1 MADIFNG
8 EYGGIAD
15 SKYSGV
21 KGSFYRSVG
30 VDGHSTPGLLKVH
43 QKLSK
48 HSSTTIDELCK
59 VAIPV
64 SDGSKLWFSS
74 ESGKIWREVSGT
86 YTLVHTT
93 AIADEPFDSPVQF
106 AVLNGTSQKF
116 TITNAAQT
124 DLDFHASGTVEVLL
138 VAGGGGGGRD
148 YGGGGGA
155 GEFKYVASHTLE
167 SDTISYSVVVGDGGA
182 GATVNTNKGVSG
194 ENSTFDTLTA
204 LGGGGGGSTNSV
216 NGANGGSGGGG
227 SNASGTGGSSTA
239 SGGGLGNAGGTANTQ
254 AGAGGGGSASAGS
267 NASGTSGGAGGSGTA
282 NSISGASVT
291 YAAGGYGGNNGG
303 SGSGSGDGAANTG
316 NGGEGGTG
324 TGASGFAGGSGIVI
338 IRYATDGSDGI
349 SSASTGGT
357 KTTSG
362 GDTIHTF
369 TSDGTFSAIFT
380 NLDFSIVATRY
391 NLALP
396 TDGNYMSIAEKWN
409 ETGDQRSWA
418 FRLLNDGGTYK
429 LSIHISAAGTADSDN
444 KVQAINVPLAE
455 WYDVGVTYSKSDN
468 EVKFYFNGAQVGSTQ
483 TPLIGNNRMFPG
495 TAGVG
500 IGGQADNNTH
510 LWNGYV
516 SDTRIWNDRILS
528 SADILSWHNDPTAFS
543 NGANISADWRFN
555 NSLLDETVN
564 NNDLTNVGTITFT
577 AFGGAQPDMKCLG
590 GEEYDGYVYWATEDR
605 EWRIALA
612 DIDSDWSNTFL
623 TAFGLFANT
632 DDTYHPHLKQN
643 NELYIGDKYVI
654 AKVSVSGTSH
664 VWTDETDFDIL
675 QPERIISLGKIDI
688 DVLVGT
694 LNVNV
699 GRVLRWDTV
708 STSWTGQDDIY
719 EAGVKA
725 FMYDDNYVYA
735 LVGDFGKWFFY
746 NGEKLEPY
754 FQIPGEWSPSKKA
767 VVHPNAV
774 GFLLGKPV
782 FGLSNS
788 TGNPAL
794 QGIYTF
800 GSHSKNYPKV
810 LDLSFPIS
818 SDEVSGMT
826 IGAIIVDGADL
837 YASWKGATTQ
847 GVDKLDYSNKYASAY
862 IESRMLFGEER
873 ENLKTLGELK
883 ALYNSLPSG
892 TGVTFSYNKNNAGYV
907 AMTDVD
913 DDKLNALYTELSIG
927 EIGSLQIKMA
937 FNVSSNNAPEIEKI
951 VANQQE

>member
-93 AIADEPFDSPVQF
+93 ALADEPFNSPVQF
-106 AVLNGTSQKF
+106 AVLNGTNQKF

-124 DLDFHASGTVEVLL
+124 GLNFTASGTVRVLL
-138 VAGGGGGGRD
+138 VGGGGGGGRD

-155 GEFKYVASHTLE
+155 GEFEHVTSHTLE
-167 SDTISYSVVVGDGGA
+167 SDTISYSVTVGAGGA
-182 GATVNTNKGVSG
+182 GSTVNTDKGVSG
-194 ENSTFDTLTA
+194 GNSTFDTLTA
-204 LGGGGGGSTNSV
+204 NGGGGGGSTNNV

-227 SNASGTGGSSTA
+227 ANASGTGGTSTA
-239 SGGGLGNAGGTANTQ
+239 SGGLGNAGGTANTQ

-267 NASGTSGGAGGSGTA
+267 NASGTTGGAGGAGTS
-282 NSISGASVT
+282 NDISGSSVT
-291 YAAGGYGGNNGG
+291 YAAGGKGGNNTGG
-303 SGSGSGDGAANTG
+303 TGADGTNPGDGG
-316 NGGEGGTG
+316 GGGEGS
-324 TGASGFAGGSGIVI
+324 GASGGAGIDGIVI

-349 SSASTGGT
+349 NSASTGGT

-362 GDTIHTF
+362 SDTIHTF
-369 TSDGTFSAIFT
+369 TSDGTFSVIFT
-380 NLDFSIVATRY
+380 EAKFSIVAQRY

-418 FRLLNDGGTYK
+418 FRLYNDSGTYK
-429 LSIHISAAGTADSDN
+429 LVISLSVSGAATQVERS
-444 KVQAINVPLAE
+444 QAIDVPLGE
-455 WYDVGVTYSKSDN
+455 WYSCGVTFSKSAD
-468 EVKFYFNGAQVGSTQ
+468 EVKFYFNGSQVGSTV
-483 TPLIGNNRMFPG
+483 TTLMGNNRIFPS

-500 IGGQADNNTH
+500 VGGQADNASY

-516 SDTRIWNDRILS
+516 SDTRIWDDRVLS
-528 SADILSWHNDPTAFS
+528 AAEMTSYHSDPSAFAETTDLV
-543 NGANISADWRFN
+543 ADWRFDGDAT
-555 NSLLDETVN
+555 DETAN
-564 NNDLTNVGTITFT
+564 NNDLTNNNTITFT
-577 AFGGAQPDMKCLG
+577 AFGGTQPGVKCLG

-612 DIDSDWSNTFL
+612 NIDSDWSDTFL
-623 TAFGLFANT
+623 TAFGLFENT
-632 DDTYHPHLKQN
+632 DDTYHPHVKQN

-719 EAGVKA
+719 EAGVLA

-735 LVGDFGKWFFY
+735 LVGNFGKWFFY

-774 GFLLGKPV
+774 GFLLGKPI

-794 QGIYTF
+794 QGVYTF

-837 YASWKGATTQ
+837 YVSWKGASAQ

-862 IESRMLFGEER
+862 LESRMLFGEER

-913 DDKLNALYTELSIG
+913 DDKLNALYTELSVG
-927 EIGSLQIKMA
+927 EIGSLQVKMA
-937 FNVSSNNAPEIEKI
+937 FDVSSNNAPEIEKI